1 MKCLL
6 DTHILLWTLFSPEK
20 LKAKHRDLILDLQ
33 NDVYASVVSF
43 WEISLKYSL
52 GKLHLK
58 KIKPEMLPD
67 YVRKSDFQITKIDEN
82 LLATFY
88 KLPKFAHK
96 DPFDRLI
103 IWEALEGNY
112 TLLSDDGDFAEY
124 KKLGLK
130 IA

>member
-6 DTHILLWTLFSPEK
+6 DTHILLWALFAPEK

-33 NDVYASVVSF
+33 NDVYVSAVSF

-52 GKLHLK
+52 GKLRLK
-58 KIKPEMLPD
+58 KIKPEELPA
-67 YVRKSDFQITKIDEN
+67 YVRESDFQITKIDED

-88 KLPKFAHK
+88 KLPREAHK

-103 IWEALEGNY
+103 IWEAISGNY
-112 TLLSDDGDFAEY
+112 TLLSDDKDFAEY
-124 KKLGLK
+124 KGLGLR
-130 IA
+130 IV